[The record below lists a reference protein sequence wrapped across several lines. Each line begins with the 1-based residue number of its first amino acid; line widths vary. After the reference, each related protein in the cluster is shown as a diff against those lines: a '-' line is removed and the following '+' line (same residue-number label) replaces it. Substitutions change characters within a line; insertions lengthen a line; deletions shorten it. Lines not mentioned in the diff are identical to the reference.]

1 MHWLNLPA
9 AEPTRL
15 AAFADLAGAK
25 AWLAAQPQAQPLR
38 MLELLSGQINAI
50 DAAQMVPTLAIE
62 QLDLLHGATVST
74 LGSLESRY
82 TRKPLPMPADDLQ
95 VFTAS
100 QQLWTRLGIAYL
112 RLAPHFP
119 PKDKCRPLFRAAH
132 AFRTAEFCHFQAAC
146 ACPPLLDQLLFA
158 VLQQAESAA
167 ILRQPLSDRDLPHL
181 GEGNI
186 AGILAWAFLLRLIDP
201 YRLTGPQ
208 LTVAN
213 RALSR
218 WRELCSFQGEADPG
232 RRARDIPLATLF
244 GGELPE
250 GMPRWLGIRS
260 IARKIEARIEALH
273 NGETPESLK
282 LGRELSGTAC
292 IRLLSDIDRH
302 LLTRPAPPHGESGQI
317 ELSFGLENAYAVFTG
332 EALNPEASMDVRSAS
347 LANERMAVFGFDRV
361 SRMPTAVRR
370 LEIPCETWQLRDGQ
384 ASRQPEQGQRR
395 LSPCLIAS
403 PAARQARLGVLRGLL
418 SAGTGCLNAHLD
430 WFEATIEACH
440 LKPLGPRE
448 QKMPRVAAFLLHEG
462 QNLSLI
468 IPGNAPVRPG
478 IGLALEGGTVDHL
491 VPLEI
496 IERGIDFVRY
506 ACRQA

>member
-9 AEPTRL
+9 AEPSR
-15 AAFADLAGAK
+15 ASAFADLASAR

-38 MLELLSGQINAI
+38 MLELLGEQINAL
-50 DAAQMVPTLAIE
+50 DAAQLVPALAIE
-62 QLDLLHGATVST
+62 QLDLLHGATVT
-74 LGSLESRY
+74 ALGSLESRY
-82 TRKPLPMPADDLQ
+82 TRKPLPLPADEQ
-95 VFTAS
+95 QIFAAS

-112 RLAPHFP
+112 RLAPHFA

-146 ACPPLLDQLLFA
+146 ACPPLLDRLLFA

-167 ILRQPLSDRDLPHL
+167 ILRLPLSDRDLPHL

-186 AGILAWAFLLRLIDP
+186 AGILAWAFLVRLIDP

-208 LTVAN
+208 LNVAN

-218 WRELCSFQGEADPG
+218 WRELCSFHGEADQG
-232 RRARDIPLATLF
+232 RRARDIPLALLF

-273 NGETPESLK
+273 NGETPESLR

-292 IRLLSDIDRH
+292 IRLLTDIDHYLQARV
-302 LLTRPAPPHGESGQI
+302 LRPSGESGQVD
-317 ELSFGLENAYAVFTG
+317 LAFGPENAYAVFTG
-332 EALNPEASMDVRSAS
+332 TRLNPDASMDIGSAA

-370 LEIPCETWQLRDGQ
+370 LEIPSEVWQVSDGL
-384 ASRQPEQGQRR
+384 ASRSPEAGERR
-395 LSPCLIAS
+395 QAPCLIAA

-418 SAGTGCLNAHLD
+418 VDAGGQLGGNLD
-430 WFEATIEACH
+430 WYDAQIEACT

-448 QKMPRVAAFLLHEG
+448 EKMPRVAAFLLHEG
-462 QNLSLI
+462 SKLSLLL
-468 IPGNAPVRPG
+468 PGNAPVRPG
-478 IGLALEGGTVDHL
+478 IGLALEGGTLEHL
-491 VPLEI
+491 VPLEV

-506 ACRQA
+506 ACRPA